1 MTSGDPERERP
12 SRPALAYTAMP
23 LDRAPERRADAWLR
37 DGAMRML
44 PLWRDGCLLAD
55 AAATP
60 AVVGGERVQA
70 SVADAATP
78 EVLQGERARA
88 LVADGAGTPVVLRGE
103 RAQSLVADAAVE
115 TILLGFAEDGPVVA
129 ADLSAMQRD
138 AALEAAGADDVAD
151 VRRLWPT
158 LAAPDASTWAY
169 ARGILRWARDQRF
182 CGRCGAATEARQG
195 GHVRV
200 CTGDGCGAEWFPR
213 IDPAVIVVVEA
224 PGPPRRCLLARHQGA
239 APQAYSTLAGFVEV
253 GESLEEAVV
262 REVREETGV
271 AVASVA
277 YHASQPWPF
286 PRGLMVGFHA
296 RALGQHAR
304 ACSDEIVETGWFT
317 VEEVADRLRLPA
329 ADPRGF
335 APDAIDRLLLETWV
349 AGG

>member
-1 MTSGDPERERP
+1 MTSEDPEREP
-12 SRPALAYTAMP
+12 PERPALAYTAMP
-23 LDRAPERRADAWLR
+23 LDRAPERRADASLR
-37 DGAMRML
+37 NGALRVL
-44 PLWRDGCLLAD
+44 PLWRDGCLLAVGG
-55 AAATP
+55 ASP
-60 AVVGGERVQA
+60 LVLGGERAQA
-70 SVADAATP
+70 SVADVAATP
-78 EVLQGERARA
+78 VILEGERGRA
-88 LVADGAGTPVVLRGE
+88 LVADAG
-103 RAQSLVADAAVE
+103 VE
-115 TILLGFAEDGPVVA
+115 TVLLGVGPDGPVVA
-129 ADLSAMQRD
+129 ADLSRLERD

-151 VRRLWPT
+151 VRRLWPA
-158 LAAPDASTWAY
+158 LAAPDAATWAY

-182 CGRCGAATEARQG
+182 CGRCGTGTEPRQG
-195 GHVRV
+195 GHVRI

-224 PGPPRRCLLARHQGA
+224 PGPPRRCLLARHHGA
-239 APQAYSTLAGFVEV
+239 ASNAYSTLAGFVEV
-253 GESLEEAVV
+253 GESLEEAVA

-271 AVASVA
+271 AVADVA

-296 RALGQHAR
+296 RALGKDAR
-304 ACSDEIVETGWFT
+304 PCSDEIVETGWFT